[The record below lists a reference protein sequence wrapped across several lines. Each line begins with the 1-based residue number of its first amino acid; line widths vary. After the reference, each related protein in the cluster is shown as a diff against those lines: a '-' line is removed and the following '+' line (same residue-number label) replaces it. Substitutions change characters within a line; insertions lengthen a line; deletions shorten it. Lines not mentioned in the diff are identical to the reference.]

1 MLWQVYVPPEDPHI
15 VQGDV
20 MEVTED
26 MDTTLVC
33 VSPGGKPAADVSGAF
48 AFLVRLSISCIGH
61 CFRFTGTMATATSW
75 SRMSAPPPRC
85 WRTASGTLHRYL

>member
-1 MLWQVYVPPEDPHI
+1 MLLQVYVPPEDPHI

-48 AFLVRLSISCIGH
+48 AFLV
-61 CFRFTGTMATATSW
+61 
-75 SRMSAPPPRC
+75 
-85 WRTASGTLHRYL
+85 